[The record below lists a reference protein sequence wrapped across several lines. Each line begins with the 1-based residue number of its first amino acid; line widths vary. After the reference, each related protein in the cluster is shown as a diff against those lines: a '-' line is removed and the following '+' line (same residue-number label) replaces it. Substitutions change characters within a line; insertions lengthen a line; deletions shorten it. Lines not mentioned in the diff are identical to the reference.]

1 MSFIARGYNLYHRL
15 AARRAE
21 TTPPPPV
28 ISFTN
33 SKFIDFCPSFS
44 VRAGDSASRAY
55 SVRIS
60 LIALVFLLL
69 AAGPVSAATITVGS
83 TCSLSDALLSAAFD
97 SVVGG
102 CAAGSGADTIELTGD
117 VTLSSAY
124 SPIDSEITINGNGY
138 SISGADAYRVF
149 SIDSSG
155 NLTINRLT
163 IRDGSDS
170 TGDGGSGIRVSGGTL
185 TLNDSVVRDNSS
197 TGGGTVNAGG
207 ISVQGSGTA
216 TINRSAIHSNEGTG
230 FGGGI
235 NLIGTAT
242 VTINRSS
249 IYNNS
254 AGPSGGGIHVGING
268 AATVNN
274 SSIYGNSA
282 QQGGGART
290 NSRGT
295 LKLNHVTIT
304 DNTATATSGVMGGGL
319 DIFEGT
325 LEMRNSIVFGNN
337 NQNCQ
342 VATSDVTFNVNSGNI
357 IGDGST
363 TRCSSGQ
370 SSDDPLLQSS
380 PSGSPP
386 YYALNAGSPAIDA
399 ATCLTDIPAEDQR
412 GMRRPQGSACD
423 IGAIEFT
430 QADMRSPSDGARS
443 GRREEQMPPPTPS
456 PTPRPMVSTCTTLP
470 AHIRVS
476 NITQSTQCQ
485 QVSPAGVGD
494 AAVLAAGFVDAVDV
508 WGWVLPDMQVCFAAA
523 GGTFQFIDTTPLPRV
538 VYDLPAVAVGDM
550 VCATI
555 DRPGIVV
562 LQPGPAAP
570 TATPMAAEAIVE
582 RAPWTLSGCMVR
594 TQNALNLR
602 AGPGGAIIGAVPYN
616 VTLTAFSRTADWFEV
631 DWYGTR
637 GWLKNGYLVGIGACG

>member
-1 MSFIARGYNLYHRL
+1 MSSSCTLNDAIYN
-15 AARRAE
+15 AN
-21 TTPPPPV
+21 TDT
-28 ISFTN
+28 
-33 SKFIDFCPSFS
+33 
-44 VRAGDSASRAY
+44 
-55 SVRIS
+55 
-60 LIALVFLLL
+60 
-69 AAGPVSAATITVGS
+69 AT
-83 TCSLSDALLSAAFD
+83 
-97 SVVGG
+97 GG
-102 CAAGSGADTIELTGD
+102 CPAGSGADTIILNSD
-117 VTLSSAY
+117 VTLSISLQD
-124 SPIDSEITINGNGY
+124 ITSEITINGNGNFV
-138 SISGADAYRVF
+138 SGNNGRRVF
-149 SIDSSG
+149 AIGSG
-155 NLTINRLT
+155 GNVTINRLT
-163 IRDGSDS
+163 IRNGRDPSGNA
-170 TGDGGSGIRVSGGTL
+170 GGIRVHGSGVL
-185 TLNDSVVRDNSS
+185 TLNDSTVRDNST
-197 TGGGTVNAGG
+197 TGGNRVNAGG
-207 ISVQGSGTA
+207 ISVQGSATA
-216 TINRSAIHSNEGTG
+216 TINRSAIHNNETTG

-235 NLIGTAT
+235 NLINTAT

-274 SSIYGNSA
+274 STIYGNTA
-282 QQGGGART
+282 DTGGGART
-290 NSRGT
+290 SSRGT

-357 IGDGST
+357 IGPDST
-363 TRCSSGQ
+363 ANCTTGQ
-370 SSDDPLLQSS
+370 SSADPLLQSS

-386 YYALNAGSPAIDA
+386 YYALNASSPAINA
-399 ATCLTDIPAEDQR
+399 VACLTGIPAVDQR
-412 GMRRPQGSACD
+412 GTTRPQGALCD
-423 IGAIEFT
+423 IGAVEFT
-430 QADMRSPSDGARS
+430 QADMPRPSDGERDER
-443 GRREEQMPPPTPS
+443 GEEGMPTPTPS
-456 PTPRPMVSTCTTLP
+456 PTARPMVSTCTTLP
-470 AHIRVS
+470 AHIGVS

-485 QVSPAGVGD
+485 QVSPAGVGN

-508 WGWVLPDMQVCFAAA
+508 WGWVLADTQVCFRAT
-523 GGTFQFIDTTPLPRV
+523 GGSFQFIDTTPLPRV

-582 RAPWTLSGCMVR
+582 RAPWSLSGCMVR
-594 TQNALNLR
+594 TLNALNFR
-602 AGPGGAIIGAVPYN
+602 DGPGGALIGNLPYN

-631 DWYGTR
+631 DYHGRR
-637 GWLKNGYLVGIGACG
+637 GWVANGYLEAQGECG